1 MENQGV
7 LLTVL
12 APNSAPIDAQAARV
26 TSYQGTLPV
35 TGDYTIQLTPIEGVD
50 QSQYKLN
57 LGLESSPVAEP
68 TPTSTPIT
76 PTSPPSPSQEGSSV
90 DTETISSEPGRKEIS
105 GRTSGRQQIKRYL
118 VNVQEGQELSV
129 LVTKGAVTLD
139 IRGPNGQLLED
150 ANRLLSWQTQVR
162 QSGEYQ
168 IDVVPIP
175 DRKIKFELLVD
186 IK

>member
-1 MENQGV
+1 
-7 LLTVL
+7 
-12 APNSAPIDAQAARV
+12 
-26 TSYQGTLPV
+26 
-35 TGDYTIQLTPIEGVD
+35 
-50 QSQYKLN
+50 
-57 LGLESSPVAEP
+57 
-68 TPTSTPIT
+68 
-76 PTSPPSPSQEGSSV
+76 
-90 DTETISSEPGRKEIS
+90 
-105 GRTSGRQQIKRYL
+105 
-118 VNVQEGQELSV
+118 
-129 LVTKGAVTLD
+129 VTKGAVTLD